1 MNKIKNLDLI
11 DIMTIWTIS
20 FVILLVGYVSTL
32 VVIAGIT
39 ASGFL
44 GIALAMLGVVF
55 GVGSILLLAYAIYG
69 IIDGLL

>member
-39 ASGFL
+39 ASGLF
-44 GIALAMLGVVF
+44 GITLAMLGVVF

>member
-1 MNKIKNLDLI
+1 MNKFKNLDLI

-39 ASGFL
+39 ASGLF
-44 GIALAMLGVVF
+44 GIALAILGVMF
-55 GVGSILLLAYAIYG
+55 GVGSILLLACAIYG
-69 IIDGLL
+69 IIDGSL

>member
-20 FVILLVGYVSTL
+20 FVILLVGYVSTM

-44 GIALAMLGVVF
+44 GITLAILGVLF
-55 GVGSILLLAYAIYG
+55 GVSAILLLAYAIYG